1 MVGTSGAFR
10 NDLLTPDVRFTT
22 ISCLGFTTGIPE
34 REGSIAVILPDP
46 LHSIRGSGWPLPS
59 SPQGTLTRRHQLG
72 FVLLIPHLLLLHAA
86 AGEEEAHHPVEELV
100 RELDG
105 QGHHVHLQEEPYLRN
120 AQLPVFLGEAPA
132 RLRKVELSP
141 PGHPDVLQLFPQL
154 HLVCPLQLEIFK
166 TPAQAGKGKP

>member
-34 REGSIAVILPDP
+34 REGSTVNCPIPP
-46 LHSIRGSGWPLPS
+46 LSTTASVNRGVRLVCARPLPS
-59 SPQGTLTRRHQLG
+59 SPQGTLTRGHQLG

-105 QGHHVHLQEEPYLRN
+105 QGHHVHLQEEPFVRGQPCNPWAALH
-120 AQLPVFLGEAPA
+120 
-132 RLRKVELSP
+132 
-141 PGHPDVLQLFPQL
+141 HPD
-154 HLVCPLQLEIFK
+154 
-166 TPAQAGKGKP
+166 TQAGWVRLPCCLQQLLLGTQRSRTPVPGSHL